1 MWRCRILTRN
11 FQQWQKCYCSCDL
24 SDHWTDFIL
33 DSFLRLFSGCTV
45 IFCIFW
51 TQYQTA
57 IFQGPLHLQHLRW
70 LPPVSELNTCIT
82 ILQHTKQ
89 GISFSL
95 LHYKATLLSRPTS
108 YPQQISPTAILVL
121 LQIVQKIC
129 PINGLAPNFKLS
141 VFVPG
146 IALGAKT
153 VNMRYF
159 HPNPREGWR
168 RCHYSNSNNKCA
180 IVTAVT
186 AVMVQFPRT

>member
-1 MWRCRILTRN
+1 MYFIWNLFNIIRTHLVKKIN
-11 FQQWQKCYCSCDL
+11 FKTYENGSSSYL
-24 SDHWTDFIL
+24 PI
-33 DSFLRLFSGCTV
+33 
-45 IFCIFW
+45 IFCILW

-57 IFQGPLHLQHLRW
+57 IFQGPLHFQCLRW

-82 ILQHTKQ
+82 ILQYTKQ

-95 LHYKATLLSRPTS
+95 LHYKATLLSQWTS

-129 PINGLAPNFKLS
+129 PINGLAPNFNFS

-153 VNMRYF
+153 VNTRYF
-159 HPNPREGWR
+159 HPNPKEGWR
-168 RCHYSNSNNKCA
+168 RCH
-180 IVTAVT
+180 
-186 AVMVQFPRT
+186 